1 MDKLI
6 ENLLDMELINDN
18 DTVEFTDEARE
29 LIHIIAEKCRETTVY
44 KRAAVKS
51 GEYAKTMSAE
61 DMYKDMLLKIV
72 DANTRYEMI
81 IATRLIIPLI
91 DAKLVRAG
99 GIDGW
104 KYNGFNKHDKHE
116 KRDKNETS

>member
-1 MDKLI
+1 MNKLI

-18 DTVEFTDEARE
+18 GEVDFTDEARE

-44 KRAAVKS
+44 KKAVVKS
-51 GEYAKTMSAE
+51 EEYAKTMSAE

-81 IATRLIIPLI
+81 IITRLIIPLI
-91 DAKLVRAG
+91 DDKLVKAG
-99 GIDGW
+99 GID
-104 KYNGFNKHDKHE
+104 E
-116 KRDKNETS
+116 

>member
-18 DTVEFTDEARE
+18 GEVDFTDEARE

-44 KRAAVKS
+44 KKAVVKS
-51 GEYAKTMSAE
+51 EEYAKTMSAE

-81 IATRLIIPLI
+81 ITTRLIIPLI
-91 DAKLVRAG
+91 DDKLVKAG
-99 GIDGW
+99 EIDEYSY
-104 KYNGFNKHDKHE
+104 K
-116 KRDKNETS
+116 

>member
-51 GEYAKTMSAE
+51 EEYAKTMSAE

-91 DAKLVRAG
+91 DAKL
-99 GIDGW
+99 D
-104 KYNGFNKHDKHE
+104 
-116 KRDKNETS
+116 